1 MGPIII
7 YIYIY
12 MYILLYLLKWLG
24 TWKKKKEILKYPEK
38 IPYKM
43 YLGKFMLSLSL
54 ALLPGLIYLCDA
66 KIYGLKIILSTK
78 CFLKWCQASTTK

>member
-1 MGPIII
+1 
-7 YIYIY
+7 
-12 MYILLYLLKWLG
+12 
-24 TWKKKKEILKYPEK
+24 
-38 IPYKM
+38 M

-78 CFLKWCQASTTK
+78 CFLK